1 MPHLSAGLGQL
12 RVAAPRVCGPERLAE
27 HADPA
32 GGAARG
38 LVSVQADLAVPVAV
52 QGALVDVGRA
62 EHDVR
67 VVNHHQLRVD
77 VDGVAERLP
86 HPLHQGTLLGRVQA
100 LGQLLLGLP
109 LAETVEVEVV
119 PRVGLGP
126 HRLDGGGHALVHGG
140 HGAVLP
146 VQDLLAGVRA
156 GVPLGVHRDADVD
169 LARHIGNV

>member
-1 MPHLSAGLGQL
+1 MPHLSAGLCQL
-12 RVAAPRVCGPERLAE
+12 RVAAARVRGPERLAE

-38 LVSVQADLAVPVAV
+38 LVSVQADLAVAVAV

-62 EHDVR
+62 EHDVS
-67 VVNHHQLRVD
+67 VVHHHQLRVD
-77 VDGVAERLP
+77 VDGVAERLA

-119 PRVGLGP
+119 LGMRLGP
-126 HRLDGGGHALVHGG
+126 HRLDGGGHPLVHGG

-156 GVPLGVHRDADVD
+156 GVTLGVHRNADVD
-169 LARHIGNV
+169 LVRHVGNV